1 MRTDN
6 PDFDGGLEPGLDRD
20 LDTQLRLFFRQAA
33 RPAVPLALEVAVDRL
48 PDRRFR
54 DRIGLPGRHPL
65 VRPMKAALVALS
77 VVLAVATA
85 AGLLD
90 LRSGLNSA
98 PAAYGTATRVP
109 LTPVSRNPI
118 IEAMGR
124 FDSNTGWVEINA
136 LDPDDT
142 GRTTSYLR
150 WTGDGGKTWSEPRPV
165 PLPLTEIAMG
175 GVQFVDASHGWTNS
189 YGPGPALGGQ
199 TQEHTLWRTSDGGLT
214 WQTSVIPFDTVPQSG
229 FFQGSLH
236 FRDPLHGEAFEFRG
250 PALVSGHAALS
261 TLADWTCERFST
273 LDGGLTWSAPKAVPC
288 MPDIRFVDSLV
299 GYAADWFGRPVLYVT
314 LDGGQTW
321 TTGTLPPE
329 AQGSAYL
336 VPMLL
341 ERQSNGTLRALAY
354 WVKDDGTSVNAIVES
369 RDAGRTW
376 AIAGTPSADES
387 TTARYGLPLGLPLA
401 VMDENHWLTST
412 WSYDDKAAL
421 LFESSDAGLTW
432 KQATYTGLTGEIK
445 DFDFL
450 NASDGWAATN
460 TTDTVAALWATTD
473 GGATWTRIL
482 STP

>member
-1 MRTDN
+1 MRSDT
-6 PDFDGGLEPGLDRD
+6 PDFDRGLEPGLERD

-33 RPAVPLALEVAVDRL
+33 RPAVPLALERAIERL

-54 DRIGLPGRHPL
+54 DRIGLPGRHLL

-85 AGLLD
+85 AGLLN
-90 LRSGLNSA
+90 LRGGLYSA
-98 PAAYGTATRVP
+98 PGAHGTATRVP
-109 LTPVSRNPI
+109 LTPVSRNPDI
-118 IEAMGR
+118 VAMGR

-142 GRTTSYLR
+142 GRTSSYLR
-150 WTGDGGKTWSEPRPV
+150 WTEDGGKTWSEPRPV

-175 GVQFVDASHGWTNS
+175 GVQFVDASHGWTSS

-199 TQEHTLWRTSDGGLT
+199 TQKHTLWRTSDGGLT

-250 PALVSGHAALS
+250 PPIDSGQAALS

-273 LDGGLTWSAPKAVPC
+273 VDGGVTWSAPKAMPC
-288 MPDIRFVDSLV
+288 MPGVRFVDNLL
-299 GYAADWFGRPVLYVT
+299 GYAYDWFGRPVLYVT
-314 LDGGQTW
+314 LDGGRTW
-321 TTGTLPPE
+321 AAGTLPPE
-329 AQGSAYL
+329 AQGSAYQ

-369 RDAGRTW
+369 RDGGRTW

-387 TTARYGLPLGLPLA
+387 TTERYGLPFGLPLA
-401 VMDENHWLTST
+401 ARDENHWLTAPM
-412 WSYDDKAAL
+412 DDGTKTPPW
-421 LFESSDAGLTW
+421 FGSSDGGLTW
-432 KQATYTGLTGEIK
+432 TQVTYAGLSGDVR
-445 DFDFL
+445 DFNFL
-450 NASDGWAATN
+450 NASDGWASTKSA
-460 TTDTVAALWATTD
+460 DTVAYLWATTD